1 MNVIPPAPYQVEA
14 FNTSKASENKIHDD
28 AVARR
33 FGFSGGLVPGVD
45 VYGYMAHQPVAR
57 WGRAWL
63 ERGTAECRLLKP
75 VYDGE
80 TATVTAKETADG
92 LALQVTSR
100 GMLCA
105 TGTAALPD
113 AAGPVPAL
121 DLFPPPP
128 PPPDDRPPADEAS
141 LAVGT
146 LLGIRPLPVTPDF
159 AAGYL
164 RDVRETDPLYAREGL
179 VHPATILRTGNW
191 VLSHNVVLG
200 PWIHVGSTVRHFPPP
215 GSATRSPRAAA
226 SPRTTT
232 TRATASWRWTCWC
245 LPTAPPRWRTSRTP
259 RSIVPGR
266 WPRRASSSSGRSASQ
281 PRTPRPEAPCKAW
294 PSFISGRPVSVPAD
308 PLPLLRGAASVG
320 GQKLERVGHADEHIA
335 QCHRE
340 GTGNRKDDEHHHPG
354 DKSVFQRDHCLPVA
368 PQAHPPRRPRF
379 LASRCTGIMCRGA
392 GQSWMQRPVP

>member
-1 MNVIPPAPYQVEA
+1 MNVVSPAPYQVEA
-14 FNTSKASENKIHDD
+14 FNTSKTSENKIHDD

-63 ERGTAECRLLKP
+63 ERGVAECRLLKP
-75 VYDGE
+75 IYDGE
-80 TATVTAKETADG
+80 TATVTAAETADG

-121 DLFPPPP
+121 ENFSAPP

-141 LAVGT
+141 LAVGS
-146 LLGIRPLPVTPDF
+146 LLGIRPLLVTPEF

-200 PWIHVGSTVRHFPPP
+200 PWIHVGSTVRHF
-215 GSATRSPRAAA
+215 SPARVGDEITARGRVTANYDHKGHRFVELDVLVLA
-226 SPRTTT
+226 NG
-232 TRATASWRWTCWC
+232 ATAV
-245 LPTAPPRWRTSRTP
+245 A
-259 RSIVPGR
+259 
-266 WPRRASSSSGRSASQ
+266 
-281 PRTPRPEAPCKAW
+281 
-294 PSFISGRPVSVPAD
+294 
-308 PLPLLRGAASVG
+308 
-320 GQKLERVGHADEHIA
+320 HIA
-335 QCHRE
+335 H
-340 GTGNRKDDEHHHPG
+340 T
-354 DKSVFQRDHCLPVA
+354 A
-368 PQAHPPRRPRF
+368 IYRPRQV
-379 LASRCTGIMCRGA
+379 AA
-392 GQSWMQRPVP
+392 